1 MLIKLMTGIEAAY
14 RYPDKMF
21 VVEMTLEKEVELMV
35 DMLRKLTGDVTVELG
50 EIRVP
55 HNEDDASDGERIF

>member
-1 MLIKLMTGIEAAY
+1 
-14 RYPDKMF
+14 
-21 VVEMTLEKEVELMV
+21 MV